1 MVSFYS
7 NENFPLAMV
16 ELMRSV
22 GYDVLTS
29 YEAGNSNQRIPDGQV
44 LEYATQ
50 FNRVI
55 ITENRQD
62 FIDLHYSNVF
72 HCGIVICKADRD
84 YEGKVQI
91 LHDFLSEDVASLDNR
106 LLRIQKQ
113 NLKGSRPTFVIQE
126 YFRSS
131 DSV

>member
-1 MVSFYS
+1 MLSFYS

-29 YEAGNSNQRIPDGQV
+29 HEAGNSNQRIPDGQV
-44 LEYATQ
+44 LEYASRS
-50 FNRVI
+50 NRIV

-62 FIDLHYSNVF
+62 FIDLHYSKVF

-84 YEGKVQI
+84 YGGKVRI
-91 LHDFLSEDVASLDNR
+91 LHDFLSKDVASLENR

-113 NLKGSRPTFVIQE
+113 NLKGSRPAFIIQE
-126 YFRSS
+126 YFKSS
-131 DSV
+131 GSV